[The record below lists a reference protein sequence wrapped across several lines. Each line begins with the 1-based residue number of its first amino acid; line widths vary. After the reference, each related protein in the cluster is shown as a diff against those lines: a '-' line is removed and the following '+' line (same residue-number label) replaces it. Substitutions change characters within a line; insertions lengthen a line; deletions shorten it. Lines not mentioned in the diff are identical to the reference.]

1 MIASV
6 EPTTKLATKTK
17 FNIKELFASAKD
29 RVVGFLDR
37 LLSVNDMSGLAV
49 PA

>member
-6 EPTTKLATKTK
+6 ASTTKLAKTTK
-17 FNIKELFASAKD
+17 FNIKTLFASAKD

-37 LLSVNDMSGLAV
+37 LFSVNDMSGLAV